1 MRVILLTTGGD
12 YGRWIAEGLSDRG
25 VRLESIVLDLYRP
38 RLKVALRRP
47 RRVVG
52 PFRRWLAARSLAEYA
67 PLTAV
72 GNLNDRRSTER
83 LRALEP
89 DLLVLAGARILSR
102 QVLETA
108 TWGALNAHPARLP
121 GFRGTGVVG
130 WSILRGVPV
139 TVTVHLVSPE
149 VDAGD
154 VVRRIPVPVEPADT
168 LAEIEARASR
178 LCADALADVAAAVA
192 GGEAIPRERQEPEP
206 EILHWLD
213 PEQRARAEG
222 LVRAGEAVRL
232 YRAAAGE

>member
-12 YGRWIAEGLSDRG
+12 YGRWIADGLAERN

-52 PFRRWLAARSLAEYA
+52 PFRRWHAARSLSKHA
-67 PLTAV
+67 PLVVV
-72 GNLNDRRSTER
+72 GNLNDRRSTEM

-102 QVLETA
+102 EVLETA
-108 TWGALNAHPARLP
+108 TFGALNAHPARLP

-139 TVTVHLVSPE
+139 TVTVHLASPE

-154 VVRRIPVPVEPADT
+154 VVRRTLVPVEPADT

-178 LCADALADVAAAVA
+178 LCADALVEVAAAVVR
-192 GGEAIPRERQEPEP
+192 GEEIPREPQEADP
-206 EILHWLD
+206 EILRWLD
-213 PEQRARAEG
+213 PEQRARAEER
-222 LVRAGEAVRL
+222 VRAGEAVRL
-232 YRAAAGE
+232 YHAAAGD